1 MKSNTCGKY
10 KIMLTYINILLTFT
24 HSHTLAH
31 KKSQILQVYSE
42 YQSINMLTNTIIFT
56 DRVILKY
63 KNIDLYADKILIS
76 HTEDTHHLSMIEA
89 HGNPVT
95 LNQIQKMGNMIF
107 AQSSIIHYNTSDDTI
122 TLIGNVYIKQAG
134 NSIKSDKIIYSIKNK
149 QIKAISNQGN
159 KVITILSKNPPKK

>member
-1 MKSNTCGKY
+1 MKSNAYGKY
-10 KIMLTYINILLTFT
+10 KIILTYINILLIFT
-24 HSHTLAH
+24 YSHALAH

-42 YQSINMLTNTIIFT
+42 CQSINMLTNTIIFT

-95 LNQIQKMGNMIF
+95 LNQTQKMGNTIF

-122 TLIGNVYIKQAG
+122 TLIGNAYIKQSG
-134 NSIKSDKIIYSIKNK
+134 NSIQSDKIIYSIKNK

-159 KVITILSKNPPKK
+159 KVITILSEKSI